1 MRPLLPLLLVL
12 LAGPAAAQKSGAAI
26 RCKEDHTACKEDCT
40 IEFGGSSRTY
50 NKLGTCLQK
59 CANTFGECKER
70 HFSLQQN
77 DIEPSRMSSPPP
89 PPEEPPERSSSTSTS
104 DLDEDAA
111 PSSTG
116 RKGVYRASEAAP
128 PAPAPEEEE
137 LEPLSEEAAPA
148 PPPKPAPKRPEAPKE
163 PPKPKKKDLSEWD

>member
-26 RCKEDHTACKEDCT
+26 RCKEDHIACKEDCT

-59 CANTFGECKER
+59 CENTFGVCKER

-77 DIEPSRMSSPPP
+77 NIEPSQAYSPPP
-89 PPEEPPERSSSTSTS
+89 PPEEPPSTSS
-104 DLDEDAA
+104 ASNLDEEAA
-111 PSSTG
+111 PSK
-116 RKGVYRASEAAP
+116 RQGVYRASEATP
-128 PAPAPEEEE
+128 KAPEPEDEE
-137 LEPLSEEAAPA
+137 LEPLEETAPA
-148 PPPKPAPKRPEAPKE
+148 PPPKAKPKE
-163 PPKPKKKDLSEWD
+163 PAQEPPPPKKKDLSEWD

>member
-40 IEFGGSSRTY
+40 IEFGSSSRTY
-50 NKLGTCLQK
+50 KKLGTCLQK
-59 CANTFGECKER
+59 CETTFGVCKER

-77 DIEPSRMSSPPP
+77 DIEPPPSYSPPP
-89 PPEEPPERSSSTSTS
+89 PPEEPPARASSAS

-111 PSSTG
+111 PTK
-116 RKGVYRASEAAP
+116 RQGVYRASEAAP
-128 PAPAPEEEE
+128 KAPEPEEEE
-137 LEPLSEEAAPA
+137 ALEPLSEEAAPPAPA
-148 PPPKPAPKRPEAPKE
+148 PPPKAEPKRPEPPKE
-163 PPKPKKKDLSEWD
+163 PPPPKKKDLSEWD